1 MDRGAWWD
9 PWGCKELD
17 MTEQLTY
24 TFVNSIDLMLS
35 VLSTIIFLKEELKT
49 EVQLGKFEN
58 QIDYL
63 EQFMNWVA
71 SPLANRKKL

>member
-1 MDRGAWWD
+1 MH
-9 PWGCKELD
+9 
-17 MTEQLTY
+17 LTPHWTLPRY
-24 TFVNSIDLMLS
+24 DFNSTAQGPPNSLS
-35 VLSTIIFLKEELKT
+35 THTIIFLKEELKT